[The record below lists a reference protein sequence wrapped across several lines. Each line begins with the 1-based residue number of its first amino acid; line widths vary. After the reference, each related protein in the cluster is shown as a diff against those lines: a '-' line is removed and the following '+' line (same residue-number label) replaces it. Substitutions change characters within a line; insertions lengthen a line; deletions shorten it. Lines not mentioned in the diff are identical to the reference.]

1 MQDPAPHVMVFIPQT
16 RVLTIPRQS
25 PTEREAEAGWQ
36 EYPDD
41 IEAGTREGER
51 ERERGRVEQ
60 IIRS

>member
-1 MQDPAPHVMVFIPQT
+1 MVFIPQT

-25 PTEREAEAGWQ
+25 PTEREAEAGGQ